1 MKFLYP
7 ILILTALLCLHPE
20 HTSVAQE
27 AQPADAEAVMERAV
41 RLKNLL
47 DQLLSDSNHSSIHKA
62 LSDSSG
68 TGDPMVEEALRLKAS
83 GEQMLAD
90 QDYLHAAMT
99 LQSALDKFFQVIR
112 SKDDGS
118 TAEQF
123 ANGRLAQAIA
133 ANDTF
138 LAAATRVVDGDPNG
152 QGADLLAQARQ
163 SRELADTRAEAGDSA
178 AALENV
184 EQSTR
189 LAQEAIMS
197 VRNGM
202 VIERAQ

>member
-1 MKFLYP
+1 MKFLYSL
-7 ILILTALLCLHPE
+7 LILTALLSLHPE
-20 HTSVAQE
+20 RASIAQE
-27 AQPADAEAVMERAV
+27 AQGADAEAVMERAV

-62 LSDSSG
+62 LTDSSG
-68 TGDPMVEEALRLKAS
+68 DGDPMIEEALRLKAS
-83 GEQMLAD
+83 GEQMLSE

-99 LQSALDKFFQVIR
+99 LQSALDKVFQVIR
-112 SKDDGS
+112 AKDDGS
-118 TAEQF
+118 SAEQF

-138 LAAATRVVDGDPNG
+138 LSAATRVVDGDPNS
-152 QGADLLAQARQ
+152 QATDLLAQARQ

-178 AALENV
+178 AALEKI

>member
-1 MKFLYP
+1 MKFLYSL
-7 ILILTALLCLHPE
+7 LILTALLCLHPE
-20 HTSVAQE
+20 RTSIAQE
-27 AQPADAEAVMERAV
+27 APTADAEAVMERAV
-41 RLKNLL
+41 RLQNLL

-62 LSDSSG
+62 LTDSSG
-68 TGDPMVEEALRLKAS
+68 DGDPMIEEALRLKAS
-83 GEQMLAD
+83 GEQMLSE

-99 LQSALDKFFQVIR
+99 LQSALDKVFQVIR
-112 SKDDGS
+112 AKDDGS
-118 TAEQF
+118 SAEQF

-138 LAAATRVVDGDPNG
+138 LSAATRVVDGDPNS
-152 QGADLLAQARQ
+152 QATDLLAQARQ

-178 AALENV
+178 AALEKI